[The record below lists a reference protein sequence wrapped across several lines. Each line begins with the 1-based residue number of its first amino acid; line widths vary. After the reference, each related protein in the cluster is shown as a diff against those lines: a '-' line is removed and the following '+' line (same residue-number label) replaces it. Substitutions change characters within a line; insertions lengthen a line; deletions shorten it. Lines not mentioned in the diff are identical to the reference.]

1 MVLFHTLDDDVAM
14 TSVSRYM
21 ITKSVLTAKPVQM
34 QPVLSQRLV

>member
-1 MVLFHTLDDDVAM
+1 MVPFRALDDDVVV